1 MPRTTPSEELQLI
14 ESIVAA
20 HPNGIRISDIE
31 AEMGRRQAGKLNRRT
46 LQRRLQK
53 LIEAHRLSAEGES
66 IALVYKPLLVAVVAL
81 KDVVPAELYVSVSLE
96 GARIRDGVRLPLM
109 HRRPVGYQRDFLD
122 AYQPGETFYLSES
135 LRSQLH
141 DMGRTAPGERPAG
154 TLPGTY

>member
-1 MPRTTPSEELQLI
+1 MPRTAPTEEFQLI

-31 AEMGRRQAGKLNRRT
+31 VEMARRQGEKLNRRT

-53 LIEAHRLSAEGES
+53 LIEVQRLAAEGES
-66 IALVYKPLLVAVVAL
+66 IALIYRPVSGAVEAL
-81 KDVVPAELYVSVSLE
+81 KGLAEEELYVWVSPE
-96 GARIRDGVRLPLM
+96 GSRIRDRVKRPLM
-109 HRRPVGYQRDFLD
+109 HRRPVGYQREFLD

-141 DMGRTAPGERPAG
+141 DMGRTAHNERPAG
-154 TLPGTY
+154 TYARV